1 MVRPK
6 VDPDAKQ
13 INIIVVFNRD
23 GLEGKVAWDSGFV
36 TLPAHPQFKI
46 RAQRSKP
53 FDHPK
58 EILSKILQS
67 LRDGGV
73 ELRSE

>member
-1 MVRPK
+1 MVRLK

-13 INIIVVFNRD
+13 INVTVVFNRK
-23 GLEGKVAWDSGFV
+23 GLEGRVAWDSGFV
-36 TLPAHPQFKI
+36 TLPAHPQFDI

-53 FDHPK
+53 FDRP
-58 EILSKILQS
+58 EDILSKIMQS
-67 LRDGGV
+67 LREAGV